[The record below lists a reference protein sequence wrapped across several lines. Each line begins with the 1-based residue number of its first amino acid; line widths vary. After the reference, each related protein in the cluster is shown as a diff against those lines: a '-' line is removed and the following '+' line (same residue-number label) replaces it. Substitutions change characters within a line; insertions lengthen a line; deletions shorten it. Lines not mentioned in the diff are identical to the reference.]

1 MQELDLVTIGFSKGK
16 LMTEREQVLEK
27 ALSLSAADRAFVAD
41 ALEQSLPH
49 EGFATPEVAAAWAA
63 EVQRRIEA
71 FERGDIKA
79 VDADVAI
86 ERMQQQV
93 SASRQELK

>member
-1 MQELDLVTIGFSKGK
+1 
-16 LMTEREQVLEK
+16 MTDREQVLAK

-49 EGFATPEVAAAWAA
+49 EGFATPEIAAAWAA
-63 EVQRRIEA
+63 EVERRMEA

-86 ERMQQQV
+86 ERMRDQITKRVGQ
-93 SASRQELK
+93 S

>member
-1 MQELDLVTIGFSKGK
+1 
-16 LMTEREQVLEK
+16 MTDREQVLAK

-49 EGFATPEVAAAWAA
+49 EGFATPEIAAAWAA
-63 EVQRRIEA
+63 EVERRIEA

-86 ERMQQQV
+86 ERMRDQITKRVGQ
-93 SASRQELK
+93 S